1 MKEFRQISM
10 VLLAAAMMCSCW
22 RPKVWENDFPSY
34 KVNATVKYYFNLN
47 RENSYSLDYNTL
59 VVAVDDNG
67 LKIDMFLWGTDIEA
81 SIVDFALGKGTAERY
96 AELREEFGDFNPDAS
111 NIYVPTH
118 YPVSSDALF
127 EDVCEVAGPARY
139 GWVICEK
146 ICALT
151 VTSSADWD
159 SAHPAGA
166 SLNDLFDIDFYS
178 IYPYIKRGFTG
189 EVLTHQ
195 QKPLSE
201 LAEDDL
207 WLCAAD
213 YEIHLL
219 SASLPVIGGTHTI
232 FVTLT
237 LDTGEKIEYSTDYT
251 FE

>member
-1 MKEFRQISM
+1 MKQIRFILI
-10 VLLAAAMMCSCW
+10 LLGIFICNGCYEEKS
-22 RPKVWENDFPSY
+22 PYPSY
-34 KVNATVKYYFNLN
+34 HIEATVAFYIGIN
-47 RENSYSLDYNTL
+47 RSNINEFAPRDV
-59 VVAVDDNG
+59 VVANVDNG
-67 LKIDMFLWGTDIEA
+67 KIDLGLFISRNLVA
-81 SIVDFALGKGTAERY
+81 SIIDFALGEGTAEQY
-96 AELREEFGDFNPDAS
+96 AELREEFGDFNPNFCS
-111 NIYVPTH
+111 VYSPPPRYIGTMSPQYQVSGLYFYWYV
-118 YPVSSDALF
+118 L
-127 EDVCEVAGPARY
+127 
-139 GWVICEK
+139 CEK

-189 EVLTHQ
+189 DVLTYQ

-201 LAEDDL
+201 LAEGDL

-237 LDTGEKIEYSTDYT
+237 LDTGEKIVYSTDYT